1 MMEKAEA
8 RTILIAGPTA
18 GGKSAVAAALASEIS
33 GEIINAD
40 ALQVYRDLRILS
52 ARPSKTDEARAPH
65 HLFGHVDAARRY
77 SVGEWSRDVATIVA
91 EIHARGSAAIFVG
104 GTGLYFRALEKG
116 IAEAPEIDAES
127 RDHAAAR
134 LEEIGLDAFRR
145 EVLEFDPAMARL
157 DPNDRQRHLRAF
169 EVYHATGAP
178 LSEWRGGET
187 PLVDRIDARILI
199 EPPRETLYRSI
210 EARFDAML
218 AEGALEEARA
228 LFDRGLDRDLPAMK
242 AVGAAELIAHL
253 RGETS
258 LDVAVS
264 LAKRNS
270 RRLAKRQLT
279 WFRNQTPNWPRESNP
294 AMALGGLR
302 AALAEKT

>member
-187 PLVDRIDARILI
+187 PLVDRIDVRILI

-218 AEGALEEARA
+218 VEGALEEARA